1 MTASDQPVVTLC
13 SCRGVCVI
21 TSNAANKQAFISSCG
36 CRRSCASYDS
46 QRTSFYF
53 FLWLQKGV
61 CQETLAVVPDII
73 SIMDAETAEPIPTEE
88 VRYGQRVAVVILPAP
103 PPMTTPR
110 ALQVVGPVPFG
121 YPEVQYTPL
130 GLSLIHIS
138 EPTRRS

>member
-1 MTASDQPVVTLC
+1 MPIKTVSE
-13 SCRGVCVI
+13 
-21 TSNAANKQAFISSCG
+21 QAFISSYG
-36 CRRSCASYDS
+36 CRGACAGNDS
-46 QRTSFYF
+46 KRTIFHL

-73 SIMDAETAEPIPTEE
+73 SIMGAETAEPIPTEE

-121 YPEVQYTPL
+121 YPEVQYTPV
-130 GLSLIHIS
+130 GEYR
-138 EPTRRS
+138 EPQPLAPV